1 MTPETSPTSRRS
13 VLGLLGAAPIAAGLL
28 TAGQPAQA
36 SVSRSIPSDLRSGG
50 KFDRFVAD
58 RAAKDLF
65 SGVVL
70 LAYRGRPVLR
80 RAFGMANKASSAPN
94 RLDTRFDLASVTK
107 TFTAVAVAQLAQQ
120 GKIAFHEKLGAYLQ
134 GFPAEIGQT
143 VTIHQLLTHTS
154 GIGRPAVGTEPP
166 TRPEWDT
173 IKKVW
178 DGTAKAIRALP
189 LQFTPGTQYRYSNDG
204 FFLLGEIV
212 AAVSGQSYYDY
223 VREQIFTPAQMAHSD
238 FFTKPQVTADRA
250 IARPYMSQPSGSRI
264 DFTTSD
270 FFPFVGGPHRGAYST
285 GTLRDVHRFN
295 ASYGNGA
302 GGVVSTTHDV
312 SAFQRAFTRGKL
324 LPPSLQQVLA
334 QGSAGGGGQQGPG
347 LCGGKLEGQMPG
359 GSAPGLTALTFA
371 SADGRTQFAMSV
383 TLNTADTRRVVPAKA
398 VEAVLCPAT

>member
-1 MTPETSPTSRRS
+1 MTHETSTSRTSRRS

-28 TAGQPAQA
+28 TAGQPAHAEA
-36 SVSRSIPSDLRSGG
+36 SASRLIPADLRVGG
-50 KFDRFVAD
+50 KFDRFIAD

-80 RAFGMANKASSAPN
+80 RTYGMANKASSAPN

-143 VTIHQLLTHTS
+143 VTVHQLLTHTS

-166 TRPEWDT
+166 TRPEWNT
-173 IKKVW
+173 IQKVW

-189 LQFTPGTQYRYSNDG
+189 LQLTPGTQYRYSNDG

-223 VREQIFTPAQMAHSD
+223 VRQHIFTPAKMTHSG
-238 FFTKPQVTADRA
+238 FFTKTQVTADRT
-250 IARPYMSQPSGSRI
+250 IARPYATQPSGSRA

-270 FFPFVGGPHRGAYST
+270 FFPFVGGPHRGAYATATDLLAFARALRNST
-285 GTLRDVHRFN
+285 LLGPAYAELI
-295 ASYGNGA
+295 
-302 GGVVSTTHDV
+302 TT
-312 SAFQRAFTRGKL
+312 GKMIM
-324 LPPSLQQVLA
+324 PPSEQQGLTRQHLFYGYGFTDAIV
-334 QGSAGGGGQQGPG
+334 GGRHVIGHSGSSAGAANNLDTYPELDWTAVILGNYDTSIAPIVEMERQIITENARP
-347 LCGGKLEGQMPG
+347 
-359 GSAPGLTALTFA
+359 SAGTA
-371 SADGRTQFAMSV
+371 S
-383 TLNTADTRRVVPAKA
+383 
-398 VEAVLCPAT
+398 